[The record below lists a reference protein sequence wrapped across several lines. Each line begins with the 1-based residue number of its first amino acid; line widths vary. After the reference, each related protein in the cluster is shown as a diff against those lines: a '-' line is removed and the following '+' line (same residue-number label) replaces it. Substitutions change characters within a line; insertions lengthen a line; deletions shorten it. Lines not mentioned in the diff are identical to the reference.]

1 MHRVTIREL
10 RHRGGEVVDRA
21 RRGEKLTI
29 TRDGEAVAVLTGV
42 PREAISL
49 DELRRRRSTL
59 PQVDPRVLRQ
69 DIDQF
74 IDQSM

>member
-1 MHRVTIREL
+1 
-10 RHRGGEVVDRA
+10 
-21 RRGEKLTI
+21 
-29 TRDGEAVAVLTGV
+29 LTGV

-59 PQVDPRVLRQ
+59 PHVDPRVLRQ

-74 IDQSM
+74 IDQSI